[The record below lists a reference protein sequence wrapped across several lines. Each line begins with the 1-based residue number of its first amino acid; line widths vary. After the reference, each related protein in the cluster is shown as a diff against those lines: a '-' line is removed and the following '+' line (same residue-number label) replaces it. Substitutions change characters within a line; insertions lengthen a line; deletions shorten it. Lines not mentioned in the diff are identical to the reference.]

1 VFFPA
6 GLPMNHSKQRTGADR
21 ARLRLCRQSTRSH
34 RIAALY
40 GLFFLLAVAAAPHH
54 HLNSFEDLVTDGPS
68 DSGIF
73 VSQPATGSDPCIA
86 AANVVDDDPCL
97 ACFQNDY
104 VAAASFAFVV
114 ARESQSV
121 PLVPSPAH
129 PAVPQSVSDS
139 PASRSPPRSARL
151 S

>member
-1 VFFPA
+1 
-6 GLPMNHSKQRTGADR
+6 MSHSTRQSGSDR
-21 ARLRLCRQSTRSH
+21 ARLRLRGQSTRSH

-73 VSQPATGSDPCIA
+73 VLQPTADSDPCIA
-86 AANVVDDDPCL
+86 AGNVVDDDPCL

-114 ARESQSV
+114 ARESQSF
-121 PLVPSPAH
+121 PLVAPGADPTA
-129 PAVPQSVSDS
+129 PQSISDS
-139 PASRSPPRSARL
+139 PASRSPPPSARL

>member
-1 VFFPA
+1 
-6 GLPMNHSKQRTGADR
+6 M
-21 ARLRLCRQSTRSH
+21 
-34 RIAALY
+34 
-40 GLFFLLAVAAAPHH
+40 
-54 HLNSFEDLVTDGPS
+54 TDGPS

-73 VSQPATGSDPCIA
+73 VPQPATDPDPCFA
-86 AANVVDDDPCL
+86 AGNVVDDDPCL

-114 ARESQSV
+114 ARESLSF
-121 PLVPSPAH
+121 PLVPSPAD
-129 PAVPQSVSDS
+129 PAFPQSVSDS

>member
-1 VFFPA
+1 
-6 GLPMNHSKQRTGADR
+6 MRRSSSDR
-21 ARLRLCRQSTRSH
+21 RRLRLLGQHGSAY

-40 GLFFLLAVAAAPHH
+40 GLFFFLAVAAAPHH

-68 DSGIF
+68 DSGVF
-73 VSQPATGSDPCIA
+73 VPQPTTDPDPCIA

-104 VAAASFAFVV
+104 VTAASFAFVV
-114 ARESQSV
+114 ARESRSF
-121 PLVPSPAH
+121 PLVPPPAD
-129 PAVPQSVSDS
+129 PAAPQSVSDS

>member
-1 VFFPA
+1 
-6 GLPMNHSKQRTGADR
+6 MSHRTQQSGSDR
-21 ARLRLCRQSTRSH
+21 ARFRSRGQSTRSY

-40 GLFFLLAVAAAPHH
+40 GLFFFLAAAAAPHH
-54 HLNSFEDLVTDGPS
+54 HVNSFEDLVTDGPS

-73 VSQPATGSDPCIA
+73 VPQPATDPDPCFA
-86 AANVVDDDPCL
+86 AGNVVDDDPCL

-114 ARESQSV
+114 ARESLSF
-121 PLVPSPAH
+121 PLVPSPAD

-151 S
+151 T

>member
-1 VFFPA
+1 V
-6 GLPMNHSKQRTGADR
+6 
-21 ARLRLCRQSTRSH
+21 
-34 RIAALY
+34 
-40 GLFFLLAVAAAPHH
+40 FFLLAVAAAPHH

-73 VSQPATGSDPCIA
+73 VPQPTTDHDPYLAT
-86 AANVVDDDPCL
+86 ANVVDDDPCL

-114 ARESQSV
+114 ARESRSF
-121 PLVPSPAH
+121 PLVPSPAE

>member
-1 VFFPA
+1 MSHRRQP
-6 GLPMNHSKQRTGADR
+6 GGSN
-21 ARLRLCRQSTRSH
+21 RLRLRSRGRSTLSY
-34 RIAALY
+34 RIAAFY
-40 GLFFLLAVAAAPHH
+40 GLFFFLSVAAASHH

-68 DSGIF
+68 DSGVF
-73 VSQPATGSDPCIA
+73 MPQPITAPDPCFA

-104 VAAASFAFVV
+104 VTAASFAFVV
-114 ARESQSV
+114 ARESRSFPFV
-121 PLVPSPAH
+121 PPPIE
-129 PAVPQSVSDS
+129 PTVPQSVSDS

>member
-1 VFFPA
+1 
-6 GLPMNHSKQRTGADR
+6 MSHRTQQSGSDR
-21 ARLRLCRQSTRSH
+21 ARLRSRGQNTRSY

-40 GLFFLLAVAAAPHH
+40 GLFFFLAVAAAPHH

-73 VSQPATGSDPCIA
+73 VPRPTTDPDPCFA
-86 AANVVDDDPCL
+86 AGNVVDDDPCL

-114 ARESQSV
+114 ARESLSS
-121 PLVPSPAH
+121 PLVPSPVD
-129 PAVPQSVSDS
+129 PAVPQLVSDS

>member
-1 VFFPA
+1 
-6 GLPMNHSKQRTGADR
+6 MRRSSSDR
-21 ARLRLCRQSTRSH
+21 RRLRLLGQHGSAY

-40 GLFFLLAVAAAPHH
+40 GLFFFLAVAAAPHH

-73 VSQPATGSDPCIA
+73 VLQPTADSDPCIA
-86 AANVVDDDPCL
+86 AGNVVDDDPCL

-104 VAAASFAFVV
+104 AAAASFLVLV
-114 ARESQSV
+114 ARESRSFH
-121 PLVPSPAH
+121 LVPSPAD
-129 PAVPQSVSDS
+129 PAVPQSVFDS

>member
-1 VFFPA
+1 
-6 GLPMNHSKQRTGADR
+6 MSHRTRRSGSDR
-21 ARLRLCRQSTRSH
+21 ARLRSRRKGTRSY

-40 GLFFLLAVAAAPHH
+40 GLFFFLAVAAAPHH

-73 VSQPATGSDPCIA
+73 VPQPTTDPDPCLA
-86 AANVVDDDPCL
+86 AASLVDDDPCL

-104 VAAASFAFVV
+104 VAAASFAFVM
-114 ARESQSV
+114 ARESLSFPFV
-121 PLVPSPAH
+121 PPPAD

-139 PASRSPPRSARL
+139 PASRSPPPPPESPSGA
-151 S
+151 

>member
-1 VFFPA
+1 
-6 GLPMNHSKQRTGADR
+6 MRRSSSDR
-21 ARLRLCRQSTRSH
+21 RRLRLLSQHGSAY

-40 GLFFLLAVAAAPHH
+40 GLFFFLAVAAAPHH

-68 DSGIF
+68 DSGVF
-73 VSQPATGSDPCIA
+73 VPQPTTDPDPCIA

-114 ARESQSV
+114 ARESRSF
-121 PLVPSPAH
+121 PLVPPPAN
-129 PAVPQSVSDS
+129 PAAPQSVSDS